1 MDCFIQSCD
10 KNLMVPVGGAILAS
24 HNKEFPAKVA
34 ATYAGRG
41 SSTPALDITI
51 TLLEMGVEGWNKLM
65 KERKVCI
72 FFYVIDVNLCQFIIK
87 LLLNMF
93 YKSYI
98 FHNFLSATSNNW

>member
-1 MDCFIQSCD
+1 MFVSFKRSINLQANRVGRVDCFIQSCD
-10 KNLMVPVGGAILAS
+10 KNLMVPVGGAVLAS

-65 KERKVCI
+65 KERKVI
-72 FFYVIDVNLCQFIIK
+72 RV
-87 LLLNMF
+87 M
-93 YKSYI
+93 
-98 FHNFLSATSNNW
+98 